1 MSCLCVLQAA
11 AGKLSVDSLLQMSSS
26 ELQDM
31 MRRLSS
37 NSEDR
42 SRLTTALS
50 CLKSVNETGDQRT
63 SPSVFCCF
71 WVIHRIIHQ
80 TIFKEGYIQDFVNT
94 SATIHTLIIWGGYC
108 IVLDAEKNNPT
119 YWRKLIYFHFH
130 KLCQRPARCNLA
142 NVDFFHEWSDCVQ
155 LWIVG

>member
-1 MSCLCVLQAA
+1 MQAA

-63 SPSVFCCF
+63 SPSMFCF
-71 WVIHRIIHQ
+71 SWVICRIIHQ
-80 TIFKEGYIQDFVNT
+80 RIFREGYIQEFFNS
-94 SATIHTLIIWGGYC
+94 SATIHTLIIWGGYY
-108 IVLDAEKNNPT
+108 IVLDSEKTTPLIKFH
-119 YWRKLIYFHFH
+119 WRKLIYFHEF
-130 KLCQRPARCNLA
+130 CQWPGRCNLA
-142 NVDFFHEWSDCVQ
+142 YVDFFHEWLDCAQ